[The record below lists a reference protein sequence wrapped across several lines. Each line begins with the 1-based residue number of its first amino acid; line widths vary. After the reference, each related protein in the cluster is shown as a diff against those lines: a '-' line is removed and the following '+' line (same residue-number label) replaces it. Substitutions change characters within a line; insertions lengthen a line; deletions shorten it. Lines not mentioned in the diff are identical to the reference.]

1 MMPLP
6 PLLGYINE
14 SSARV
19 WPGSGGGGAY
29 WGVYLFD
36 TEHRNTWGGESSGV
50 SPGILH
56 LLEKRQEHSVGFN
69 NEEPCNH
76 HGFIN

>member
-1 MMPLP
+1 MAPLP

-19 WPGSGGGGAY
+19 WPGSRAGGKGIL
-29 WGVYLFD
+29 VCLFVD
-36 TEHRNTWGGESSGV
+36 TEHRNTRGGESTGV

-56 LLEKRQEHSVGFN
+56 LLEKR
-69 NEEPCNH
+69 
-76 HGFIN
+76 